1 MCIHVNIIVK
11 RFANIYH
18 IYSYRREAWSVV
30 EMCLSPWNTHKQTH
44 THIHTHTDCMSS
56 RLAICSCIYLFEG
69 VCVFIC
75 IMCGCQR
82 TNHRTQ
88 FSHFGAS
95 EWNSGAGEMAQW
107 LRSLTALPEVL
118 SSVPSNRMMA
128 HNHL

>member
-1 MCIHVNIIVK
+1 MQTYMCIHVNIIVK

-44 THIHTHTDCMSS
+44 THTQIVCLLDLLS
-56 RLAICSCIYLFEG
+56 ICSCIYLFEG

-95 EWNSGAGEMAQW
+95 EWMAQW